1 MLASRATVD
10 DDGAVAQGQGVTCRT
25 CGYTSPH
32 GTPTCGNCAAD
43 LRAQPPRGRPLAAPR
58 SGARRLV
65 AVLLLLGVLGGGL
78 SAATEAV
85 GDAVDWFD
93 DATGGQDAPPGAAAP
108 ATVEAVVDGFG
119 SVPAV
124 ARALRAGGLP
134 CGRVKVDSADDVVAT
149 GSCQSRGTH
158 VQINLYFSPETI
170 RFARREIFDAE
181 SPFAFA
187 HADNWWVVSQPDV
200 ARRAARILGGRAQ
213 VPR

>member
-1 MLASRATVD
+1 M
-10 DDGAVAQGQGVTCRT
+10 AQGQGVTCRT

-43 LRAQPPRGRPLAAPR
+43 LRSQPPHGRPLAAPR

-78 SAATEAV
+78 SAAAEAI

-93 DATGGQDAPPGAAAP
+93 DATRVGDPPGAEVAAP
-108 ATVEAVVDGFG
+108 ATIEAVADGFA

-124 ARALRAGGLP
+124 ARAVRAGGLP
-134 CGRVKVDSADDVVAT
+134 CGRVKVDSADDSVAT
-149 GSCQSRGTH
+149 GSCQSRGAH
-158 VQINLYFSPETI
+158 VQISVYLTPATI
-170 RFARREIFDAE
+170 DFARTKLFDDE
-181 SPFAFA
+181 WPFAFA
-187 HADNWWVVSQPDV
+187 HAHNWWVSSEPRVV
-200 ARRAARILGGRAQ
+200 RRVARILGGRVH